1 MRTVLADI
9 RSMVMDRGHGKFVY
23 FVSAVLKVLL
33 YPRIQAVI
41 LFRLSNVLYRWK
53 LFPLAYF
60 LQAVQGVI
68 SGAEIHPAAR
78 IGPGLCIIHS
88 QGIVIGDRARIGRNF
103 QCFQGVTVG
112 DSRKDGLQPVIGDR
126 VVATAGCKILGGIS
140 IGDDAVIGA
149 NAVVLID
156 VPANGVAV
164 GVPARVVSA
173 RRTNDM
179 PVTVPHDAETGQ
191 NGHKH

>member
-1 MRTVLADI
+1 MLF
-9 RSMVMDRGHGKFVY
+9 DRGHGKLVY
-23 FVSAVLKVLL
+23 FVSGILKVLL

-41 LFRLSNVLYRWK
+41 LFRMSHALYRWK
-53 LFPLAYF
+53 LFPLAYL

-78 IGPGLCIIHS
+78 IGPGLCLVHS
-88 QGIVIGDRARIGRNF
+88 QGIVIGDRAIIGRNF

-112 DSRKDGLQPVIGDR
+112 DSRKDGRQPVIGDR
-126 VVATAGCKILGGIS
+126 VVATAGCKILGGIVV
-140 IGDDAVIGA
+140 GDDAVIGA

-164 GVPARVVSA
+164 GVPARILSG
-173 RRTNDM
+173 RMRNERF
-179 PVTVPHDAETGQ
+179 VTLPQETGSGQ
-191 NGHKH
+191 NGHNH

>member
-1 MRTVLADI
+1 
-9 RSMVMDRGHGKFVY
+9 MVMDRGHGKCVY

-41 LFRLSNVLYRWK
+41 LFRMSSTCYRWK
-53 LFPLAYF
+53 LLPLAYF

-78 IGPGLCIIHS
+78 IGPGFCIVHS
-88 QGIVIGDRARIGRNF
+88 QGIVIGDRALIGRNF

-112 DSRKDGLQPVIGDR
+112 DSRKDGCQPVIGDR

-149 NAVVLID
+149 NAVVLQD
-156 VPANGVAV
+156 VPANSIAV
-164 GVPARVVSA
+164 GVPATIRARKSA
-173 RRTNDM
+173 PQPSIDKI
-179 PVTVPHDAETGQ
+179 AEFV
-191 NGHKH
+191 N